1 MEILKCAKFVFWFRS
16 FFTYDCTDCDGRINN
31 LLMTLNKHGV
41 TDNQSLLA
49 PYKSLNK
56 IIEKKDT
63 TQLIVIVVH
72 IGVTNNC
79 NSLLHRVP
87 LHSLFRNLLFH
98 RVQTLKYWFGVPWGK
113 SFLMGRCLFSLGRQ
127 PFQWWCYDILWGRSF
142 TTLASVAPHLFLMS
156 WLKLNL
162 TLLSNQLRWA

>member
-1 MEILKCAKFVFWFRS
+1 MEILKCAKFVLWFRS
-16 FFTYDCTDCDGRINN
+16 FFTYDCTECWQ
-31 LLMTLNKHGV
+31 K
-41 TDNQSLLA
+41 NQQSPYDFKQTWSNESLLA

-63 TQLIVIVVH
+63 TKLIAIVVH

-87 LHSLFRNLLFH
+87 LHSLFCNPLFH

-113 SFLMGRCLFSLGRQ
+113 SFLMGRCLFSLGWQ
-127 PFQWWCYDILWGRSF
+127 PFQWWCSDILWGRSF
-142 TTLASVAPHLFLMS
+142 NTLASLAPHLFLLS

-162 TLLSNQLRWA
+162 TLLSNQFRWA